1 MFTEN
6 ILRKEN
12 NVIYDNVK
20 KICKA
25 KGISVGKMEQE
36 LGFSNGSISK
46 WNESDPGAHKVQK
59 VAKYLKVSI
68 EKLME

>member
-1 MFTEN
+1 M
-6 ILRKEN
+6 
-12 NVIYDNVK
+12 IYDNVK

-46 WNESDPGAHKVQK
+46 WNESDQGVHKAQK
-59 VAKYLKVSI
+59 VSKYLKVPI
-68 EKLME
+68 EKLLE